1 MQISNEKYLNL
12 GIPKFIMT
20 TENVEEY
27 LETIYRFKEKGKR
40 ATTTKIAK
48 ELKVSSASVSE
59 MIKKLSVKGYLKYE
73 PYRGVI
79 LTKKGMTVGKDILR
93 KHRIIQ
99 NFLSSIGF
107 PENKVHKE
115 ACKLEH
121 VVSSEMEN
129 IIESKIEQPKHK
141 KGVLSLVE
149 FKDGQ
154 EGIIKSIETCSS
166 TKKRLEDLGLIPETK
181 IRVNKS
187 APLHGPIEV
196 CFRDSRLVIGRGM
209 AMKIFVKLIK

>member
-1 MQISNEKYLNL
+1 
-12 GIPKFIMT
+12 MT

-59 MIKKLSVKGYLKYE
+59 MIKKLAVKGYLKYE

-79 LTKKGMTVGKDILR
+79 LTKKGLMIGRNVLR
-93 KHRIIQ
+93 KHRIVQ

-107 PENKVHKE
+107 PENKVHEE

-121 VVSSEMEN
+121 VVSNELEN
-129 IIESKIEQPKHK
+129 IIESKIEQPKHR
-141 KGVLSLVE
+141 KGVLSLID

-154 EGIIKSIETCSS
+154 EGIIKSVETCSS
-166 TKKRLEDLGLIPETK
+166 TKKRLEDLGLIPGTK
-181 IRVNKS
+181 IKVDKS

-196 CFRDSRLVIGRGM
+196 SFRDSKLVIGRGM

>member
-1 MQISNEKYLNL
+1 
-12 GIPKFIMT
+12 MT

-99 NFLSSIGF
+99 IFLSSIGF